1 MRGATMIAVAAL
13 ALALGLG
20 VGLWK
25 NTPSESELKAEQIYN
40 TRFNDL
46 AGQAQPLA
54 NWRGKVLVINFWATW
69 CPPCR
74 AEIPDFVAVAE
85 ANRGKDLAIVGIAL
99 DERDLVAEFAKEYKI
114 NYPMLLGGEPG
125 YDFGEKLGN
134 TSHGIPFT
142 AILDRQGKV
151 AYVAVGAMRRA
162 ELEKQIA
169 KLL

>member
-1 MRGATMIAVAAL
+1 MRTSTMIAVAAL

-20 VGLWK
+20 VGSWK
-25 NTPSESELKAEQIYN
+25 YAPSESDLKAEQIY
-40 TRFNDL
+40 TTSFNDL
-46 AGQAQPLA
+46 AGQPQPLA

-99 DERDLVAEFAKEYKI
+99 DERDLVAAFAKEYQI
-114 NYPMLLGGEPG
+114 NYPMLLGGAAG
-125 YDFGEKLGN
+125 SDFGVQLGN
-134 TSHGIPFT
+134 GSRGIPFT
-142 AILDRQGKV
+142 AIIDRQGKV

-162 ELEKQIA
+162 ELEQQIA